1 MYLSLLPLLT
11 PRYWLWWGT
20 VGILWCLTHLPYHW
34 QLAVGQQLGR
44 LAYWLAPRRRQ
55 IADINIKRCFPELN
69 STQQHQLVVK
79 HFESLGMGLLE
90 MLSAWWLPDAK
101 LKPLEHIQGLEHLPA
116 ALARGKGVILVSA
129 HFTSLEIGNR
139 FLTRYIALH
148 ATYRQH
154 ENLLVEYVIK
164 KNRERHAQK
173 AIPREAVREMLRS
186 LKQNKVLWLATDQ
199 NFGHKQSVFA
209 DFFNIPAATNTAIS
223 RLAKISGA
231 AVIPCFTQRLEPLK
245 GYQVILQSALENFPS
260 GNPQQDASRI
270 NQLIERQIR
279 CAPEQYLWVH
289 RRFKDRP
296 VGEQAFYAVAQ

>member
-1 MYLSLLPLLT
+1 MYLSLLPLLA

-20 VGILWCLTHLPYHW
+20 VGILWCLTRLPYHW

-55 IADINIKRCFPELN
+55 IANINIKRCFPELN

-90 MLSAWWLPDAK
+90 MLSAWWLPDTK
-101 LKPLEHIQGLEHLPA
+101 LTPLGHIQGLEYLQA
-116 ALARGKGVILVSA
+116 ALARGQGVILVSA

-148 ATYRQH
+148 ATYRRH
-154 ENLLVEYVIK
+154 ENPLVEYLIK

-173 AIPREAVREMLRS
+173 TIPREAVREMLRS

-209 DFFNIPAATNTAIS
+209 DFFNIPAATSTAFS

-231 AVIPCFTQRLEPLK
+231 AVIPCFTQRLETLK

-260 GNPQQDASRI
+260 GDPQQDASRI
-270 NQLIERQIR
+270 NQLIEKQIR

-296 VGEQAFYAVAQ
+296 VGEQNFYPTNQ

>member
-1 MYLSLLPLLT
+1 MYLSLLPLLA

-20 VGILWCLTHLPYHW
+20 VGILWCLTRLPYHW

-90 MLSAWWLPDAK
+90 MLSAWWLPDTK
-101 LKPLEHIQGLEHLPA
+101 LTPLGHIQGLEYLQA
-116 ALARGKGVILVSA
+116 ALARGQGVILVSA

-148 ATYRQH
+148 ATYRRH
-154 ENLLVEYVIK
+154 ENPLIEYVIK

-173 AIPREAVREMLRS
+173 AIPREAVREMLLS

-209 DFFNIPAATNTAIS
+209 DFFNIPAATSTAIS
-223 RLAKISGA
+223 RFAQISGA
-231 AVIPCFTQRLEPLK
+231 AVIPCFTQRLETLK

-260 GNPQQDASRI
+260 GDPQQDASRI
-270 NQLIERQIR
+270 NQLIEKQIR

-296 VGEQAFYAVAQ
+296 VGEQNFYPTNQ